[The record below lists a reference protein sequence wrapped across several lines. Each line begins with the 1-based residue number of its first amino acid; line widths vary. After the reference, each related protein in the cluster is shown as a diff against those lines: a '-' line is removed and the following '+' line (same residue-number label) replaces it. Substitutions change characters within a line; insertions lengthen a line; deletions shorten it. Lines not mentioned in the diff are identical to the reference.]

1 LLGEARGDRG
11 LVSESEPSPR
21 KIQGFPSHLTRAKC
35 VGYILI
41 LARGPTLNIG
51 VDQIQQAILY
61 LIAFIL
67 CVSVHEFGHAWLANR
82 LGDPT
87 PRMQG
92 RLTLSPLHHID
103 PIGTI
108 LIPFIS
114 AMSPAALPFMAWG
127 KPVQTNPLAYTR
139 SLRVSTSRMLV
150 SIAGPFMNLLMA
162 SLVSIVI
169 VVVAHLGASERLQ
182 SGLFHYLVQLNLV
195 LMCFNLLPIPP
206 LDGGAVLAWMLPR
219 SMHGIVDFL
228 QRYGAFI
235 LLLLVLSPM
244 VGLPLMSIVMYPM
257 AVVVKLW
264 QSGLIWAI
272 NL

>member
-1 LLGEARGDRG
+1 
-11 LVSESEPSPR
+11 
-21 KIQGFPSHLTRAKC
+21 
-35 VGYILI
+35 
-41 LARGPTLNIG
+41 LNIG
-51 VDQIQQAILY
+51 IDQIQQAILY

-67 CVSVHEFGHAWLANR
+67 CVSVHEFGHAWVANR

-87 PRMQG
+87 PRSQG

-108 LIPFIS
+108 VIPLIS
-114 AMSPAALPFMAWG
+114 SLSPATLPFMAWG
-127 KPVQTNPLAYTR
+127 RPVQTNPMAYTR
-139 SLRVSTSRMLV
+139 RFSVSTGRMLV
-150 SIAGPFMNLLMA
+150 SLAGPAMNVVMALLV
-162 SLVSIVI
+162 SLVIAVG
-169 VVVAHLGASERLQ
+169 AHLGLSDRIQ
-182 SGLFHYLVQLNLV
+182 SALFHYLVSLNLV

-228 QRYGAFI
+228 QRYGGLI

-244 VGLPLMSIVMYPM
+244 AGLPLMGIVMYPM
-257 AVVVKLW
+257 SVVVTLW
-264 QSGLIWAI
+264 HHGLVWTI

>member
-1 LLGEARGDRG
+1 M
-11 LVSESEPSPR
+11 
-21 KIQGFPSHLTRAKC
+21 
-35 VGYILI
+35 
-41 LARGPTLNIG
+41 NIG
-51 VDQIQQAILY
+51 IDQIQQAILY

-67 CVSVHEFGHAWLANR
+67 CVSVHEYGHAWVANR

-114 AMSPAALPFMAWG
+114 AISPASLPFMAWG
-127 KPVQTNPLAYTR
+127 RPVQTNPLAYTR
-139 SLRVSTSRMLV
+139 RFSVSTGRMLV
-150 SIAGPFMNLLMA
+150 SIAGPTMNVLMA
-162 SLVSIVI
+162 LVVSIVI
-169 VVVAHLGASERLQ
+169 VVAAHTGVSAQIQSALFNYIVA
-182 SGLFHYLVQLNLV
+182 LNLV

-206 LDGGAVLAWMLPR
+206 LDGGAVLAWLLPR
-219 SMHGIVDFL
+219 SLHGIVDFL

-244 VGLPLMSIVMYPM
+244 VGLPLLGIVMYPM
-257 AVVVKLW
+257 AIVVRLW
-264 QSGLIWAI
+264 HSGLVWAI